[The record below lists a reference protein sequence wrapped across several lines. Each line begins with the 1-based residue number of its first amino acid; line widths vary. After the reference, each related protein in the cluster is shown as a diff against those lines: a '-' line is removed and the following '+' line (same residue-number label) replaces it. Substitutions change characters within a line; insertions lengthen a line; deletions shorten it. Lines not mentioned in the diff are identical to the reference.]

1 MIVAVLR
8 AITWGTVAAAVTS
21 AVLLTASSGGMPR
34 VASITG
40 DLTRG
45 RVPAAPSGA
54 QAVTDTPAQRGV
66 PADPGPTTAH

>member
-1 MIVAVLR
+1 MVVAVLR

-34 VASITG
+34 IASITG

-45 RVPAAPSGA
+45 RVPAPSGA
-54 QAVTDTPAQRGV
+54 QAVTDTSTRSGV
-66 PADPGPTTAH
+66 PADPGPTAAH

>member
-1 MIVAVLR
+1 MVIAVLR

-34 VASITG
+34 IASITG

-45 RVPAAPSGA
+45 RALAAPAG
-54 QAVTDTPAQRGV
+54 QAAADTAARRTL
-66 PADPGPTTAH
+66 PADPGPTVSR